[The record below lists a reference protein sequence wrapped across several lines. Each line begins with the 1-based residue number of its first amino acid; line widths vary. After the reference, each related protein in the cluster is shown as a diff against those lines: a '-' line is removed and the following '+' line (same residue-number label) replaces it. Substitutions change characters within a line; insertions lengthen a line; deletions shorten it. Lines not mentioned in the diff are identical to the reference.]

1 MLLHDLTLQDYAP
14 SVVRVALATRSN
26 LTTNVK
32 TKIQIQINQQIDN
45 HKYRWCVVRPASPYQ
60 LIITHDAATLCIAV
74 SAIVP
79 PIQTKITKAEAL
91 DSAAGTVCACA
102 AEWDFAND
110 ENPDVPPH
118 NADPEHED
126 SSTLW
131 CHWSSH

>member
-1 MLLHDLTLQDYAP
+1 MSLVCVCRKTVQPTPTNYYA
-14 SVVRVALATRSN
+14 RRSHFMYCCVGN
-26 LTTNVK
+26 CTINPNK
-32 TKIQIQINQQIDN
+32 NNQQN
-45 HKYRWCVVRPASPYQ
+45 NEE
-60 LIITHDAATLCIAV
+60 
-74 SAIVP
+74 
-79 PIQTKITKAEAL
+79 AEAL

-102 AEWDFAND
+102 ADWDFAND